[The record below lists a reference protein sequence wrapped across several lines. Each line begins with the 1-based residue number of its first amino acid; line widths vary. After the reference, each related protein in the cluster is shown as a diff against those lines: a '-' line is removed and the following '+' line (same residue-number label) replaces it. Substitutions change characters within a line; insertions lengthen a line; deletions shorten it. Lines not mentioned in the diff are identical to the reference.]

1 MAEKKGKTGAEPPK
15 DQLLEDVYRIFE
27 SYLRMCKMR
36 RTPERYA
43 VIDAVHQTDGI
54 FTVDQIY
61 NYIVGKMNFHLSL
74 ATTYNT
80 LDLLE
85 KSHLILRHQA
95 NWKGDPRLVHYEKC
109 FVQDVHHNFVCK
121 ECGNTF
127 RFADKSLMGA
137 INRIKRA
144 GFRPE
149 SYTLFVYGTC
159 SRCHNRQVKA
169 KKQESKTNKRNIEK

>member
-1 MAEKKGKTGAEPPK
+1 MAEKTEKAGKSASDK
-15 DQLLEDVYRIFE
+15 LLDDAFHVFDN
-27 SYLRMCKMR
+27 YLRMCKMR

-43 VIDAVHQTDGI
+43 VIRAIHRTQGI
-54 FTVDQIY
+54 FTIDQIY
-61 NYIVGKMNFHLSL
+61 NRLIGEMNFHISL
-74 ATTYNT
+74 ATIYNT
-80 LDLLE
+80 LELLE
-85 KSHLILRHQA
+85 KSHLVLRHQA

-109 FVQDVHHNFVCK
+109 FSQDIRHNFVCK

-127 RFADKSLMGA
+127 RFTDKSLMGA
-137 INRIKRA
+137 INRIKRS

-169 KKQESKTNKRNIEK
+169 EKQQVKTTRKKQ

>member
-1 MAEKKGKTGAEPPK
+1 MAEKKEKTGAEPPK

-61 NYIVGKMNFHLSL
+61 NHIVGKMNFHLSL

-85 KSHLILRHQA
+85 
-95 NWKGDPRLVHYEKC
+95 
-109 FVQDVHHNFVCK
+109 
-121 ECGNTF
+121 
-127 RFADKSLMGA
+127 
-137 INRIKRA
+137 
-144 GFRPE
+144 
-149 SYTLFVYGTC
+149 
-159 SRCHNRQVKA
+159 
-169 KKQESKTNKRNIEK
+169 SKTSADSSNTGYF